1 MKPFNV
7 EEALSG
13 KPVQLRNGNKVL
25 IIEDLSTRPLLHPK
39 EEFCLIG
46 FIINK
51 TGYLDMPAEYWRKNG
66 RFLEN
71 QDSPWDIVGM
81 YEEPR
86 PTVTLTLPCP
96 LNVPQNN
103 MWFIDTDFK
112 VVESMYTSDLGMN
125 SISKEYRYRFDAG
138 LYFAS
143 EEDAQA
149 WVDAFKNNRK

>member
-1 MKPFNV
+1 MKPFNL

-13 KPVQLRNGNKVL
+13 KPVQLRGGNKVL
-25 IIEDLSTRPLLHPK
+25 IIEDLSTRTLLHPK
-39 EEFCLIG
+39 KEFCLIG

-51 TGYLDMPAEYWRKNG
+51 TGYLDMPAQYWRKNG

-96 LNVPQNN
+96 LKEPQEKMWLISEEFNVYESSYSERCITNLSN
-103 MWFIDTDFK
+103 DWF
-112 VVESMYTSDLGMN
+112 SQG
-125 SISKEYRYRFDAG
+125 R
-138 LYFAS
+138 YFAS
-143 EEDAQA
+143 KEDAQA
-149 WVDAFKNNRK
+149 WVNALKNNRK

>member
-1 MKPFNV
+1 MKPFNL

-13 KPVQLRNGNKVL
+13 KPVQLRGGNKVL

-51 TGYLDMPAEYWRKNG
+51 TGYLDMPAQYWRKSG

-96 LNVPQNN
+96 LKEPQEE
-103 MWFIDTDFK
+103 MWFISEEFNVYKSSYSERCITNLSNDWF
-112 VVESMYTSDLGMN
+112 SQG
-125 SISKEYRYRFDAG
+125 R
-138 LYFAS
+138 YFAS

-149 WVDAFKNNRK
+149 WIDAFKNNRR